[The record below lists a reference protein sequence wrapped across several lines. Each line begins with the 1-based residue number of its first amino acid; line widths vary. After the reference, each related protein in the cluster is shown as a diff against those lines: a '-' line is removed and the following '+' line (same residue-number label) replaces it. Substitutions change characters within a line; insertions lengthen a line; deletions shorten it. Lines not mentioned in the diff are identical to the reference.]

1 MIFRLAMN
9 LSKAAL
15 REINFGENDMMGEKV
30 SVAGVD
36 EIRKGFKVCRYCGTI
51 QSSDGRSRK
60 HSFFCKTNK
69 NPQLLADGYETCL
82 FLYREFETEILRM
95 LILQLPRTP
104 QQHEQNPLLQ
114 PLCLV

>member
-1 MIFRLAMN
+1 
-9 LSKAAL
+9 
-15 REINFGENDMMGEKV
+15 MMGEKV

-95 LILQLPRTP
+95 LIPATTEDTSTVRRYWIPETA
-104 QQHEQNPLLQ
+104 HEQRRLSYHYF
-114 PLCLV
+114 